1 MADWNDRNDEMDVNE
16 NVEQKSEKKPKEK
29 KYLTRREF
37 YVCFVLLVVL
47 VFWQSMSIQDR
58 IGQAGNNTANA
69 VHQAE
74 DRINGRI
81 GSISDAVAQGVE
93 DANNPI
99 RSGSLEIAAVDMQ
112 AKKVTLRMTATPKEY
127 QKGMMMRFIVSCNDG
142 AEKLTVPAMMGDD
155 RIFTAEM
162 EVPFYDT
169 VLATAYLQ
177 KGDTEFIREIGST
190 PIADAVLPTFYGNWN
205 GSITW
210 TASTNQLVFEGDA
223 SVDITAPEWMQY
235 GDTENFSLQE
245 ERAEIY
251 VNGKLYQTIPVECEM
266 EGTMQCRY
274 ICHLTEKNKIV
285 LKKAGNVEIFFKAK
299 DQDGLE
305 YTYLVEGGRWSGAQ
319 GGYDSTVFLMDE
331 ADKLTVQ

>member
-1 MADWNDRNDEMDVNE
+1 MADWNDRNDGTDVNE
-16 NVEQKSEKKPKEK
+16 NAEQKLEKQPKEK
-29 KYLTRREF
+29 KPLTRREF

-58 IGQAGNNTANA
+58 IRQAENNTSNA

-74 DRINGRI
+74 DRINSRI
-81 GSISDAVAQGVE
+81 GNISDAVAQGVE

-155 RIFTAEM
+155 RIFTAET

-190 PIADAVLPTFYGNWN
+190 PIADAVLPTFYG
-205 GSITW
+205 SITW
-210 TASTNQLVFEGDA
+210 TSSANQLVFDGDA
-223 SVDITAPEWMQY
+223 SVDITAPEWMRY
-235 GDTENFSLQE
+235 GKEKAFSLQDTK
-245 ERAEIY
+245 AEIY
-251 VNGKLYQTIPVECEM
+251 VNGKLYQTLPAECEM
-266 EGTMQCRY
+266 ESTMECRY

-305 YTYLVEGGRWSGAQ
+305 YSYLVEGGRWSGAQ
-319 GGYDSTVFLMDE
+319 GGYDSTVFDMDD
-331 ADKLTVQ
+331 ADRLTVQ

>member
-1 MADWNDRNDEMDVNE
+1 MADWNDRNDGMDVNE
-16 NVEQKSEKKPKEK
+16 KPEQKPKEK

-37 YVCFVLLVVL
+37 YVCFVLLVVI
-47 VFWQSMSIQDR
+47 VFWQSMSIKDR
-58 IGQAGNNTANA
+58 IRQAENNTSNA

-74 DRINGRI
+74 DRINSRI
-81 GSISDAVAQGVE
+81 GNISDAVAQGVE

-112 AKKVTLRMTATPKEY
+112 AKKVTLRMTAMPKEY
-127 QKGMMMRFIVSCNDG
+127 QKGMTMRFIVSCNDG
-142 AEKLTVPAMMGDD
+142 TEKLTVPATMGDD

-210 TASTNQLVFEGDA
+210 TSSANQLVFDGDA

-235 GDTENFSLQE
+235 DKEKAFSLQDAK
-245 ERAEIY
+245 AEIY
-251 VNGKLYQTIPVECEM
+251 VNGKLCQTVPAECEM
-266 EGTMQCRY
+266 EDTMQCRY

-319 GGYDSTVFLMDE
+319 QGYDSTVFDLDD
-331 ADKLTVQ
+331 ADRLTVQ